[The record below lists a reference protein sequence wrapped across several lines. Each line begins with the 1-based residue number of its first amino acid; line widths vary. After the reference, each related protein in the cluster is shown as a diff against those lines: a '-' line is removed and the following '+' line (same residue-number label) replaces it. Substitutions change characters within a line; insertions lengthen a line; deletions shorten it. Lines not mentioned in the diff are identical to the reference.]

1 MVRRPY
7 RSYQGREQVSIKPL
21 TTDTV
26 KLINQE
32 CLTWLTLQ
40 TKLRQEDMYSDRWFA
55 IKRERDAVWSLIKNM
70 TGLNNRQ
77 VDDLIYNKTNT
88 MTYWHPNGK
97 IRTSK

>member
-1 MVRRPY
+1 M
-7 RSYQGREQVSIKPL
+7 SIKPL

-32 CLTWLTLQ
+32 CLTWLMLQ
-40 TKLRQEDMYSDRWFA
+40 TRLRNEEMYSDRWFA

-88 MTYWHPNGK
+88 MTYWHANGK